1 MASDMPERTDERTV
15 FSLSEVAGSIRK
27 TLAERYTSSFWIKAE
42 MNKLNLYP
50 QSGHCYPDLVEKKE
64 GKIVAEMRSTIW
76 KDDFRRINDNFLRVL
91 HEPLKDGISV
101 LLSAKITF
109 SPVYGLSLTILDIDP
124 SYSLGELEK
133 EKQATI
139 ARLRAEGVFLLNRS
153 LQLALLPKRIAVIS
167 VETSKGYADFVKI
180 IDNNEWGYALFHM
193 LFPALLQGDQ
203 AVSSIMYQLERIRKV
218 RRHFDAVAIIRGGGG
233 DIGLT
238 CYNAFELA
246 RAIAL
251 FPIPVI
257 TGIGHSTNDTVSEM
271 VACRNAIT
279 PTELADFLIQ
289 RFHNFSVPV
298 TTAREVIVAESRR
311 ILRQEQSAVM
321 NTARIFRSVTSSALQ
336 TGNHSVGKLVRSLRH
351 QTTSLIRWA
360 NERHIVRSREAILA
374 GAAQLARINRQR
386 IGFAGTSLAAS
397 SGNRLREQAQAIANL
412 ETSTRLLDPMRVL
425 SRGYS
430 ITRCNGKALRS
441 VSEVE
446 PGALLTTQLPDG
458 TFISVAKE
466 ISNISNDERT

>member
-1 MASDMPERTDERTV
+1 MPERTDERTI

-76 KDDFRRINDNFLRVL
+76 KEDYSRINGNFLRVL
-91 HEPLKDGISV
+91 REPLKDGISV
-101 LLSAKITF
+101 LLNAKITF
-109 SPVYGLSLTILDIDP
+109 SPVYGLSLTIFDIDP

-153 LQLALLPKRIAVIS
+153 LSMALLPKRIAVIS

-180 IDNNEWGYALFHM
+180 IDNNEWGYAIFHM
-193 LFPALLQGDQ
+193 IFPALLQGDQ
-203 AVSSIMYQLERIRKV
+203 AVPSILSQLERIRRV

-257 TGIGHSTNDTVSEM
+257 TGIGHSTNDTVAEM

-298 TTAREVIVAESRR
+298 AKARETIVAESRR
-311 ILRQEQSAVM
+311 ILRQEQSTVM
-321 NTARIFRSVTSSALQ
+321 NTARIFRSVTGSALQ
-336 TGNHSVGKLVRSLRH
+336 ANNHSVGKLVRALRH
-351 QTTSLIRWA
+351 HTTSLLRLS
-360 NERHIVRSREAILA
+360 NERHIVRARESILA
-374 GAAQLARINRQR
+374 SATQLARIHRQR

-397 SGNRLREQAQAIANL
+397 TGNRIREQVQAVGNL

-425 SRGYS
+425 NRGYS

-441 VSEVE
+441 VADVA
-446 PGALLTTQLPDG
+446 PGSVLTTLLADG
-458 TFISVAKE
+458 TVTSVANE
-466 ISNISNDERT
+466 TSNISNDERT